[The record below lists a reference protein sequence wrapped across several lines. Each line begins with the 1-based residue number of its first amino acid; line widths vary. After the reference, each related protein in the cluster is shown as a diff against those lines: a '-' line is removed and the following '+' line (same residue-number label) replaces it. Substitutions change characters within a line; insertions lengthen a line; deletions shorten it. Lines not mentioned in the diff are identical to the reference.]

1 MKKITIIGRGT
12 AGCLAV
18 AFFAKNTEW
27 EIDWIYDP
35 NIKQQSVGEGTTL
48 LVPKRLYEDLD
59 FGAPELESVYGT
71 PKLGIRKINW
81 GNKTQDFS
89 HIFPGAAHG
98 YHFNAVVLQDYIIE
112 RMKANKRVTF
122 KNINVSSHDDLDT
135 DFIMDCSGKPN
146 DLSGYNIRNEI
157 PVNAV
162 SVTQC
167 YWEGAKF
174 NQTLTIARPYGWVFG
189 IPLLNRCSIGY
200 MYNKDINTLEEIEED
215 KKNIFAD
222 FNLNPSL
229 DGNKFYFGNYT
240 KKVNFTDRVVFNGN
254 ASFFLEPLEATSMHF
269 MIYINNLATLLF
281 FKKIQAK
288 EANIKYQQEIDNI
301 SNVIMLHYLSGSR
314 FETSFWKEAY
324 TRAETYLSLSKTNE
338 PFKTMVHGCFE
349 TGAKRKLLLSKFS
362 EVGSWPPKSYSINLD
377 NLGVTEKLYKLLQN

>member
-18 AFFAKNTEW
+18 AFFAKGTDW

-48 LVPKRLYEDLD
+48 AVPLRLYEDLD
-59 FGAPELESVYGT
+59 FGAVELESVYGT
-71 PKLGIRKINW
+71 PKLGIRKMNW
-81 GNKTQDFS
+81 GKKTKDFS
-89 HIFPGAAHG
+89 HTFPGGFHG

-112 RMKANKRVTF
+112 RMKSNKRVTF

-254 ASFFLEPLEATSMHF
+254 SSFFLEPLEATSMNF
-269 MIYINNLATLLF
+269 MITINNLAIQLF

-288 EANIKYQQEIDNI
+288 EANLKYQQEIDNI
-301 SNVIMLHYLSGSR
+301 ANVIMLHYLAGSR
-314 FETSFWKEAY
+314 FETKFWNEAY
-324 TRAETYLSLSKTNE
+324 NKAETYLSLSKTNQ
-338 PFKTMVHGCFE
+338 PFKRMLHGCFE
-349 TGAKRKLLLSKFS
+349 TGAKRKLLFS
-362 EVGSWPPKSYSINLD
+362 ELGEIGTWPSRSYSLNLE
-377 NLGVTEKLYKLLQN
+377 NLGITEKLYNLLHN